1 MTTAFVTRQGS
12 LPIGSTD
19 IGILP
24 QSAIANPSVW
34 GRFLHLP
41 LVKVIDAFLLRCMC
55 VLDLL
60 LAAAVLLFGYSLV
73 DANVLFIR
81 CGLSSRQRIR
91 ENSSFDFR
99 RCSRSQFSRDI

>member
-1 MTTAFVTRQGS
+1 MTTTFVIRQRR
-12 LPIGSTD
+12 LPVGSTD

-34 GRFLHLP
+34 ARFLHLP

-60 LAAAVLLFGYSLV
+60 LAAAVLLFGYFLV
-73 DANVLFIR
+73 ATNVFFIQ
-81 CGLSSRQRIR
+81 CGLSPRQQTRA
-91 ENSSFDFR
+91 NWSFDPR
-99 RCSRSQFSRDI
+99 RCSPRQFSRDI

>member
-34 GRFLHLP
+34 ARFLHLP

-60 LAAAVLLFGYSLV
+60 LAAAVLLFGYSLAA
-73 DANVLFIR
+73 ANVLFIR
-81 CGLSSRQRIR
+81 LSSRQRIR

-99 RCSRSQFSRDI
+99 RCSRSQFNRCI

>member
-1 MTTAFVTRQGS
+1 MTAFVTRQGS
-12 LPIGSTD
+12 LPTGSAD

-34 GRFLHLP
+34 ARFLHL

-60 LAAAVLLFGYSLV
+60 LAAAVLLYGYFLAT
-73 DANVLFIR
+73 ANVLFIQCR
-81 CGLSSRQRIR
+81 LSPHQIR
-91 ENSSFDFR
+91 RNSSVDLR
-99 RCSRSQFSRDI
+99 RYSRSQFSRDI